1 MRPGPRAASWSQ
13 ARLRNLGLISGLGQ
27 TGACPG
33 PARLAMDPA
42 GGGSAM
48 RGGDEQSLEGVWHK
62 GPGLGRMQC
71 SQRDGHCGW
80 GPWCQPSS
88 CWKPPAS
95 NAAAPLAYLLQSPTP
110 PRLSRTCSRL
120 QRCRASRV
128 LDSPPTRDNQPRH
141 SVVHEGQPTAS
152 FSCPRGTTN
161 SEIGRAHV

>member
-1 MRPGPRAASWSQ
+1 
-13 ARLRNLGLISGLGQ
+13 
-27 TGACPG
+27 
-33 PARLAMDPA
+33 
-42 GGGSAM
+42 M

-152 FSCPRGTTN
+152 FTQPPGQPTGRPAAPQNGLTGLHAAAFNGHAEAARVLLDHGAVVERG
-161 SEIGRAHV
+161 SESPISREPAQACI